1 MTNLNIL
8 LFTIIT
14 TFSFGKIYI
23 FLWKKLNFEALIPSG
38 FGIFLPLI
46 FILYASF
53 SFGFTSTH
61 LLSYQIIMLA
71 GIFYLIDDIKGLPP
85 KIRLSLS
92 FIFGIFISW
101 ILIPDNAFI
110 GYEIF
115 IFLLICGFFS
125 VSLTNMINFYDGSD
139 LNIATLIFLTSTI
152 LLFYIDKSE
161 SLLENLGILM
171 MGFSLGFGLINKNP
185 SSLYFGDSGSF
196 ILALIFLHFTLAY
209 FFNFYKVPP
218 EIIVVLAL
226 PIFDVFYVMLIRLYY
241 KHDMLS
247 RNYLHLYQR
256 LNIIYGSFFH
266 LAPQIIN
273 VIVVLIFS
281 SFMETFG
288 LHKLS
293 SVFFSCILVTPFL
306 YILCRYIFVE
316 KSYFFGD
323 GKSSE

>member
-1 MTNLNIL
+1 MTSLNIL
-8 LFTIIT
+8 LFTIIAMYLI
-14 TFSFGKIYI
+14 GKIYI
-23 FLWKKLNFEALIPSG
+23 FLWKKLNFEGLIPSG

-46 FILYASF
+46 FIFYASF
-53 SFGFTSTH
+53 SVGFTSSH
-61 LLSYQIIMLA
+61 LLSYQIITLA

-101 ILIPDNAFI
+101 ILIPDNTFVV
-110 GYEIF
+110 YEII

-152 LLFYIDKSE
+152 LLFYIDASE
-161 SLLENLGILM
+161 SFLKNLGILM
-171 MGFSLGFGLINKNP
+171 MGFSLGFGLINKKP

-196 ILALIFLHFTLAY
+196 VLALIFLHFTVAY
-209 FFNFYKVPP
+209 YFDFYKVPP

-273 VIVVLIFS
+273 VVIVLVFS
-281 SFMETFG
+281 SFMESYG
-288 LHKLS
+288 LHKLA
-293 SVFFSCILVTPFL
+293 SVVFSCIFITPLL
-306 YILCRYIFVE
+306 YILCRYIFIE

-323 GKSSE
+323 GKSCE